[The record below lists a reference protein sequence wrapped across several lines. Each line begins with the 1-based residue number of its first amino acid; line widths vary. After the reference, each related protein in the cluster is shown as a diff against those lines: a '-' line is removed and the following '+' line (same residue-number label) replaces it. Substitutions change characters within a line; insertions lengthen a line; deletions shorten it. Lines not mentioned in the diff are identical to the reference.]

1 MTTETQT
8 APPDGLAPGIPT
20 KEQILA
26 KYKDRK
32 VGEPMPRSKFFTAL
46 GLGWTAFATMLGGG
60 VSAMFF
66 FLVPRVNFE
75 RSQVFNVGPPDRY
88 PPSSVDETFK
98 TEKFWIVRDNEK
110 LVALNVVCTHLGCTP
125 NWAENE
131 NKFKC
136 PCHGSGFRGPKG
148 GQIAGIN
155 FEGPAPTPLRR
166 CKVWLSDEGNL
177 MVDRSILFEQQKGEW
192 ANPQSY
198 VLV

>member
-1 MTTETQT
+1 MTTETT
-8 APPDGLAPGIPT
+8 PTPAPTPQGGYPARE
-20 KEQILA
+20 KILS
-26 KYKDRK
+26 KYPHRK
-32 VGEPMPRSKFFTAL
+32 VGEPMPRSKFLTAL
-46 GLGWTAFATMLGGG
+46 GLGWTAFGAMLGGG
-60 VSAMFF
+60 LSTLFF

-88 PPSSVDETFK
+88 PPNSVDETFK
-98 TEKFWIVRDNEK
+98 VERFWVVRDNERI
-110 LVALNVVCTHLGCTP
+110 VALNVNCTHLGCTP

-148 GQIAGIN
+148 GQLAGIN
-155 FEGPAPTPLRR
+155 FEGPAPIPLRR
-166 CKVWLSDEGNL
+166 CKIWLSDEGNL

-192 ANPQSY
+192 ENPQSF